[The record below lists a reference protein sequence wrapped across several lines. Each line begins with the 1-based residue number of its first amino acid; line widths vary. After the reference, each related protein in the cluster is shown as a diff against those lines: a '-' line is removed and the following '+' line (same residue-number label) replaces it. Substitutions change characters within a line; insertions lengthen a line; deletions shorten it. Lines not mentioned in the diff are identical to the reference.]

1 MSCRKR
7 EEKAKKEEDMAA
19 VGKSLRTSTM
29 LDPIS
34 PEVLESSLLLDRA
47 LKQLSLFREWWHGI
61 WLIVDNSKH
70 PYKRLRDFTDEGAQT
85 INSLSDFLETECFEQ
100 HSFGQKQDYNIVMN
114 PFHSM
119 SKEEL
124 AVKLDLLEA

>member
-1 MSCRKR
+1 MLCRKR

-34 PEVLESSLLLDRA
+34 LEVLESSLLLDRA

-70 PYKRLRDFTDEGAQT
+70 PCRRLRDFTDIGNWT
-85 INSLSDFLETECFEQ
+85 INSLSNLLETKWFVQ
-100 HSFGQKQDYNIVMN
+100 YRYLDGKDNTIIKN
-114 PFHSM
+114 PFYNM